1 MKNTVFQKPLS
12 PAAGFVAEAAS
23 NPDLPRE
30 RGERPDAFRFYK
42 LAAAADDVTGPARAV
57 LWVLAHHADYRSG
70 RCFLHRATIARE
82 AGISWRSVWNATQK
96 LIELGIITKAKG
108 RKRHS
113 NEQGANV
120 YTFAERCAESG
131 QTG

>member
-1 MKNTVFQKPLS
+1 MS
-12 PAAGFVAEAAS
+12 PTAGYVAEVAS
-23 NPDLPRE
+23 NPNPPRKCE
-30 RGERPDAFRFYK
+30 QPDAFRFYR
-42 LAAAADDVTGPARAV
+42 LAAAADEVTGPAKAV
-57 LWVLAHHADYRSG
+57 LWVLAHHANYRSG
-70 RCFLHRATIARE
+70 RCFLHRAKIARE
-82 AGISWRSVWNATQK
+82 AGISWGSVWNATQK

-108 RKRHS
+108 TKRHS